1 MEDRVNKPV
10 KVRKA
15 IIPAAGLG
23 TRFLPATKALPKEMI
38 PIVDKPAIQ
47 YIVEEA
53 LASGIEE
60 ILIII
65 GRDKAAIEDHFD
77 RSFEMEHQLAEN
89 GKEALLKIVT
99 DISAMADIHYIRQKA
114 PLGLGH
120 AIHKGAIFAAGEPV
134 AVLLPDEIMDGDV
147 PCLKQLI
154 DKYEQYGC
162 SVIGVREV
170 PDEEVSKYGI
180 VDGTPVVGGYE
191 TGEDEGKTYWI
202 NDLVE
207 KPSKEKAPSN
217 MAIIGRYII
226 TPEIFDILGQGVV
239 GVGGEIQLTDG
250 LKTLAD
256 DQGMIAYLFE
266 GNRYDSGDKFGFLQ
280 ATVEL
285 ALKRP
290 DVGPGFKAYL
300 KKLFKDER
308 LCD

>member
-1 MEDRVNKPV
+1 VNSENIKPM

-77 RSFEMEHQLAEN
+77 RSIEMEHQLAAH
-89 GKEALLKIVT
+89 GKEELLQLVT
-99 DISAMADIHYIRQKA
+99 DIAAMTNIHFVRQKS

-120 AIHKGAIFAAGEPV
+120 AISKGEVFAAGEPV
-134 AVLLPDEIMDGDV
+134 AVLLPDEIMDSDV
-147 PCLKQLI
+147 PCLRQLI

-162 SVIGVREV
+162 SVLAVREV
-170 PDEEVSKYGI
+170 PDEDVPKYGI
-180 VDGTPVVGGYE
+180 VAGDPVDDGDMNAAGRE
-191 TGEDEGKTYWI
+191 KTFRV
-202 NDLVE
+202 NNLVE
-207 KPSKEKAPSN
+207 KPKKEDAPSN

-226 TPEIFDILGQGVV
+226 TPEIFGLLSHAKAGA
-239 GVGGEIQLTDG
+239 GGEIQLTDS

-256 DQGMIAYLFE
+256 QQGMIAYVFD

-290 DVGPGFKAYL
+290 EIGTEFRKYL
-300 KKLFKDER
+300 KNL
-308 LCD
+308 LCE

>member
-1 MEDRVNKPV
+1 MEEMTKSYPR
-10 KVRKA
+10 VRKA

-77 RSFEMEHQLAEN
+77 RSVEMEHQLEEN
-89 GKEALLKIVT
+89 GKSELLKLVQ
-99 DISAMADIHYIRQKA
+99 DISAMADIHYVRQKS

-120 AIHKGAIFAAGEPV
+120 AIHKGELFAAGEPV
-134 AVLLPDEIMDGDV
+134 AVLLPDEIMDSDV

-154 DKYEQYGC
+154 DKYEEYGC
-162 SVIGVREV
+162 SILGVREV
-170 PDEEVSKYGI
+170 ADDDVSKYGI
-180 VDGTPVVGGYE
+180 VDGIPIDD
-191 TGEDEGKTYWI
+191 GEWTEDGKNKTYKVRNLI
-202 NDLVE
+202 E
-207 KPSKEKAPSN
+207 KPKKESAPSN
-217 MAIIGRYII
+217 IAIIGRYII
-226 TPEIFDILGQGVV
+226 TPEIFEILGHEVV
-239 GVGGEIQLTDG
+239 GAAGEIQLTDG
-250 LKTLAD
+250 LKTLSEQ
-256 DQGMIAYLFE
+256 QGMIAYVFE

-290 DVGPGFKAYL
+290 DVGPEFRAYL
-300 KKLFKDER
+300 EILLSKK
-308 LCD
+308 